1 MAVAFVLINVEPGTE
16 TKILS
21 ELRKVPFVKEAHFVY
36 GVYDIV
42 VEVEADAMEKL
53 KDIVAS
59 KIRMIEGV
67 EATTTMIV
75 VQSA

>member
-1 MAVAFVLINVEPGTE
+1 MPIAFVLINTE
-16 TKILS
+16 TDAMEDVLQSLKDV
-21 ELRKVPFVKEAHFVY
+21 EDVREAYSVY